1 MENQK
6 FLMNKQNEVLKK
18 PTVELLHEDRLA
30 MSHMKYAQGVGAALR
45 YANELKAVQQEGHL
59 PFLKSS
65 KLHEDILR
73 GRLGPGTGMAGCTED
88 IDESR
93 PSRLS
98 FL

>member
-1 MENQK
+1 MDHQK
-6 FLMNKQNEVLKK
+6 FSLNKQSDIEKK
-18 PTVELLHEDRLA
+18 PTVELLKEDRLA
-30 MSHMKYAQGVGAALR
+30 IGHMKYAQGVGAALR

-59 PFLKSS
+59 PFLRSS

-73 GRLGPGTGMAGCTED
+73 GNLGPGTGMSRCYED
-88 IDESR
+88 FEESR

>member
-1 MENQK
+1 M
-6 FLMNKQNEVLKK
+6 MNKHSDVQKK
-18 PTVELLHEDRLA
+18 PGLELIHEDRLA
-30 MSHMKYAQGVGAALR
+30 IGHMKYAQGVGAALR

-73 GRLGPGTGMAGCTED
+73 GNLGPGTGMAGCTDDLE
-88 IDESR
+88 EAR

-98 FL
+98 FM